1 MTHVT
6 ITDASTVTLNGVSGS
21 ASVTGP
27 LTVCCE
33 SVTIGTS
40 TYTGTI
46 LVASGQ
52 PFQLL
57 RYSPALTE
65 FHAPL
70 LCLALIL
77 GLIASRWR
85 L

>member
-6 ITDASTVTLNGVSGS
+6 ITDASTVTLNGVTGS

-27 LTVCCE
+27 LTVSCE
-33 SVTIGTS
+33 SITIGGT
-40 TYTGTI
+40 TYKGTL
-46 LVASGQ
+46 LVAAGQ

-65 FHAPL
+65 FHSPL
-70 LCLALIL
+70 LCLAFIL

>member
-6 ITDASTVTLNGVSGS
+6 ITDASTVTLNGVTGS
-21 ASVTGP
+21 AAVTGP
-27 LTVCCE
+27 LTVSCE
-33 SVTIGTS
+33 SVTVSGVTYKGTL
-40 TYTGTI
+40 
-46 LVASGQ
+46 LVSAGQ

-70 LCLALIL
+70 LCLAFIL

>member
-6 ITDASTVTLNGVSGS
+6 ITDASTVTLNGVNGS
-21 ASVTGP
+21 AAVTGP
-27 LTVCCE
+27 LSIACE
-33 SVTIGTS
+33 SVTIGGT
-40 TYTGTI
+40 TYKGTL

-52 PFQLL
+52 PFELL

-65 FHAPL
+65 FHGPL
-70 LCLALIL
+70 LCLACIL